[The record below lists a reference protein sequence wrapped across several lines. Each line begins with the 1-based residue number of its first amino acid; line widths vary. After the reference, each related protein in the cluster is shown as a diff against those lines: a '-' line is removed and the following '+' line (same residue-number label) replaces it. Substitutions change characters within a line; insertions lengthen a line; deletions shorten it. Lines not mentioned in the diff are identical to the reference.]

1 MNISVVIITK
11 NEEKNISDCLKSAFL
26 ISKNVIVADSGS
38 TDNTVVIAKEMG
50 ADVLRVNWQGYGNTR
65 NEGAKYAL
73 HEWILALDA
82 DERITPLL
90 ANEINKLQ
98 FNDDAI
104 LYGFRRESFLVKKKI
119 QYGDWGRDKVFRL
132 YNKQKTTWDL
142 ATVHENIITTG
153 LKKQIIRGSILHYT
167 MDSIESFYNK
177 TIHYAN
183 LSATKYFN
191 QQKKATFIKRFGSP
205 LFAFIQCYILR
216 LGFLDG
222 VAGFI
227 IAKYSA
233 FYVWKKY
240 DLLRK
245 MYQSVN

>member
-38 TDNTVVIAKEMG
+38 TDNTVAIAKEMG

-65 NEGAKYAL
+65 NEGATYAL

-98 FNDDAI
+98 LNDDAI

-119 QYGDWGRDKVFRL
+119 LYGDWGRDKVFRL

-167 MDSIESFYNK
+167 MDSIETFYNK

-191 QQKKATFIKRFGSP
+191 QQKKATVIKRFGSP